1 MKYEEP
7 MMEIVLIEE
16 NVIVTSPTDGNSL
29 DEGANLTE
37 ENW

>member
-29 DEGANLTE
+29 EDVNLTE